1 MKHVILPDDVRR
13 SLAFYLAMEEFVAR
27 EIEGE
32 AFFVWRVEP
41 TVIFGRNQVLENEV
55 NLEYCREHGV
65 DIVRRKSGGGC
76 VYSDLGN
83 IMVSYIS
90 RRGDVSEVFDRYM
103 TALTEALRALGVPA
117 EKSGRNDILVEGRK
131 ISGNAF
137 HQLPDRSIVHG
148 TLLYSTDLEALTEA
162 IRPPVEKLQRHG
174 VKSVRQRVMNLSE
187 YVALMTEPDDAL
199 KSPESLEEYL
209 VRYFTDGEIH
219 LDENDL
225 GVIARSE
232 ATWQSVDMVLAL
244 GGGAVMTAECAE
256 IVHSDTICIYLKAS
270 VETLMEHLSGQTD
283 GRPMLGD
290 SDLRTR
296 IEDLMA
302 LRSDTYEKTA
312 HIIIDTDGKPIEA
325 VASEI
330 ISIIREEQFC
340 TN

>member
-65 DIVRRKSGGGC
+65 DVVRRKSGGGC

-83 IMVSYIS
+83 IMVSYVS

-131 ISGNAF
+131 VSGNAF

-174 VKSVRQRVMNLSE
+174 VESVRQRVMNLSE
-187 YVALMTEPDDAL
+187 YVALMTDPDDAL
-199 KSPESLEEYL
+199 KSPEALEEYL

-232 ATWQSVDMVLAL
+232 ATWQSV
-244 GGGAVMTAECAE
+244 
-256 IVHSDTICIYLKAS
+256 
-270 VETLMEHLSGQTD
+270 
-283 GRPMLGD
+283 
-290 SDLRTR
+290 
-296 IEDLMA
+296 
-302 LRSDTYEKTA
+302 
-312 HIIIDTDGKPIEA
+312 
-325 VASEI
+325 
-330 ISIIREEQFC
+330 
-340 TN
+340 

>member
-1 MKHVILPDDVRR
+1 MKHVILPDNFRR
-13 SLAFYLAMEEFVAR
+13 SLAFYLAMEEFVAMKV
-27 EIEGE
+27 EDE

-41 TVIFGRNQVLENEV
+41 TVIYGRNQVIENEV

-103 TALTEALRALGVPA
+103 TAMTEALRALGVPA

-131 ISGNAF
+131 VSGNAF

-174 VKSVRQRVMNLSE
+174 VESVRQRVMNLSE

-199 KSPESLEEYL
+199 KSPEALEKYL
-209 VRYFTDGEIH
+209 VGYFTDGEIH
-219 LDENDL
+219 LNEND
-225 GVIARSE
+225 
-232 ATWQSVDMVLAL
+232 
-244 GGGAVMTAECAE
+244 
-256 IVHSDTICIYLKAS
+256 
-270 VETLMEHLSGQTD
+270 VEKIKLIT
-283 GRPMLGD
+283 
-290 SDLRTR
+290 
-296 IEDLMA
+296 
-302 LRSDTYEKTA
+302 DTY
-312 HIIIDTDGKPIEA
+312 G
-325 VASEI
+325 
-330 ISIIREEQFC
+330 R
-340 TN
+340 

>member
-41 TVIFGRNQVLENEV
+41 TVIYGRNQVLENEV

-131 ISGNAF
+131 VSGNAF

-174 VKSVRQRVMNLSE
+174 VESVRQRVMNLSE

-199 KSPESLEEYL
+199 KSPEALEEYL
-209 VRYFTDGEIH
+209 LRYFTDGEIH

-225 GVIARSE
+225 GIIARSE
-232 ATWQSVDMVLAL
+232 ATWQSV
-244 GGGAVMTAECAE
+244 
-256 IVHSDTICIYLKAS
+256 
-270 VETLMEHLSGQTD
+270 
-283 GRPMLGD
+283 
-290 SDLRTR
+290 
-296 IEDLMA
+296 
-302 LRSDTYEKTA
+302 
-312 HIIIDTDGKPIEA
+312 
-325 VASEI
+325 
-330 ISIIREEQFC
+330 
-340 TN
+340 

>member
-65 DIVRRKSGGGC
+65 DVVRRKSGGGC

-103 TALTEALRALGVPA
+103 TALTEALRALGVPV
-117 EKSGRNDILVEGRK
+117 EKSGRNDILLEGRK

-162 IRPPVEKLQRHG
+162 IKPPVEKLQRHG
-174 VKSVRQRVMNLSE
+174 VESVRQRVMNLSE
-187 YVALMTEPDDAL
+187 YVALMTESDDAL
-199 KSPESLEEYL
+199 KSPEALEEYL
-209 VRYFTDGEIH
+209 VGYFTDGEIV
-219 LDENDL
+219 LNENDL
-225 GVIARSE
+225 E
-232 ATWQSVDMVLAL
+232 
-244 GGGAVMTAECAE
+244 
-256 IVHSDTICIYLKAS
+256 K
-270 VETLMEHLSGQTD
+270 
-283 GRPMLGD
+283 
-290 SDLRTR
+290 
-296 IEDLMA
+296 IELIT
-302 LRSDTYEKTA
+302 DTY
-312 HIIIDTDGKPIEA
+312 G
-325 VASEI
+325 
-330 ISIIREEQFC
+330 R
-340 TN
+340 

>member
-32 AFFVWRVEP
+32 AFFVWRVES

-103 TALTEALRALGVPA
+103 TALTEALRALGVPV
-117 EKSGRNDILVEGRK
+117 EKSGRNDILLEGRK

-162 IRPPVEKLQRHG
+162 IKPPVEKLQRHG
-174 VKSVRQRVMNLSE
+174 VESVRQRVMNLSE
-187 YVALMTEPDDAL
+187 YVALMTESDDAL
-199 KSPESLEEYL
+199 KSPEALEEYL
-209 VRYFTDGEIH
+209 VGYFTDGEIV
-219 LDENDL
+219 LNENDL
-225 GVIARSE
+225 E
-232 ATWQSVDMVLAL
+232 
-244 GGGAVMTAECAE
+244 
-256 IVHSDTICIYLKAS
+256 K
-270 VETLMEHLSGQTD
+270 
-283 GRPMLGD
+283 
-290 SDLRTR
+290 
-296 IEDLMA
+296 IELIT
-302 LRSDTYEKTA
+302 DTY
-312 HIIIDTDGKPIEA
+312 G
-325 VASEI
+325 
-330 ISIIREEQFC
+330 R
-340 TN
+340 

>member
-1 MKHVILPDDVRR
+1 MKHIILPDDVRR

-41 TVIFGRNQVLENEV
+41 TVIYGRNQVLENEV

-131 ISGNAF
+131 VSGNAF

-174 VKSVRQRVMNLSE
+174 VESVRQRVMNLSE

-199 KSPESLEEYL
+199 KSPEALEKYL
-209 VRYFTDGEIH
+209 VGYFSDGEIH

-232 ATWQSVDMVLAL
+232 ATWQSV
-244 GGGAVMTAECAE
+244 
-256 IVHSDTICIYLKAS
+256 
-270 VETLMEHLSGQTD
+270 
-283 GRPMLGD
+283 
-290 SDLRTR
+290 
-296 IEDLMA
+296 
-302 LRSDTYEKTA
+302 
-312 HIIIDTDGKPIEA
+312 
-325 VASEI
+325 
-330 ISIIREEQFC
+330 
-340 TN
+340 

>member
-117 EKSGRNDILVEGRK
+117 EKSGRNDVLVEGRK

-148 TLLYSTDLEALTEA
+148 TLLYSTDLQALTEA

-174 VKSVRQRVMNLSE
+174 VESVRQRVMNLSE
-187 YVALMTEPDDAL
+187 YVDTMTEPSDAL
-199 KSPESLEEYL
+199 KSPEALEKYL
-209 VRYFTDGEIH
+209 VGYFTDGEIH
-219 LDENDL
+219 LNEDD
-225 GVIARSE
+225 
-232 ATWQSVDMVLAL
+232 
-244 GGGAVMTAECAE
+244 
-256 IVHSDTICIYLKAS
+256 
-270 VETLMEHLSGQTD
+270 VEKIKLIT
-283 GRPMLGD
+283 
-290 SDLRTR
+290 
-296 IEDLMA
+296 
-302 LRSDTYEKTA
+302 DTY
-312 HIIIDTDGKPIEA
+312 G
-325 VASEI
+325 
-330 ISIIREEQFC
+330 R
-340 TN
+340 

>member
-1 MKHVILPDDVRR
+1 MKHVILPDNIRR

-41 TVIFGRNQVLENEV
+41 TVIYGRNQVLENEV

-131 ISGNAF
+131 VSGNAF

-174 VKSVRQRVMNLSE
+174 VESVRQRVMNLSE

-199 KSPESLEEYL
+199 KSPEALEKYL
-209 VRYFTDGEIH
+209 VGYFTDGEIH

-232 ATWQSVDMVLAL
+232 ATWQSV
-244 GGGAVMTAECAE
+244 
-256 IVHSDTICIYLKAS
+256 
-270 VETLMEHLSGQTD
+270 
-283 GRPMLGD
+283 
-290 SDLRTR
+290 
-296 IEDLMA
+296 
-302 LRSDTYEKTA
+302 
-312 HIIIDTDGKPIEA
+312 
-325 VASEI
+325 
-330 ISIIREEQFC
+330 
-340 TN
+340 

>member
-27 EIEGE
+27 EVEGE

-55 NLEYCREHGV
+55 NLEYCREHDV
-65 DIVRRKSGGGC
+65 DVVRRKSWGGC

-83 IMVSYIS
+83 IMVSYVS

-131 ISGNAF
+131 VSGNAF

-174 VKSVRQRVMNLSE
+174 VESVRQRVMNLSE

-199 KSPESLEEYL
+199 KSPEALEKYL
-209 VRYFTDGEIH
+209 VGYFSDGEIH

-225 GVIARSE
+225 AVIARSE
-232 ATWQSVDMVLAL
+232 ATWQSV
-244 GGGAVMTAECAE
+244 
-256 IVHSDTICIYLKAS
+256 
-270 VETLMEHLSGQTD
+270 
-283 GRPMLGD
+283 
-290 SDLRTR
+290 
-296 IEDLMA
+296 
-302 LRSDTYEKTA
+302 
-312 HIIIDTDGKPIEA
+312 
-325 VASEI
+325 
-330 ISIIREEQFC
+330 
-340 TN
+340 